1 MTIDYDDREDILFI
15 RFSEEPVVRDV
26 SHGWNVTVGLTEHGV
41 GQITV
46 LDAKAAGLFPFRVSE
61 KLLKLAS

>member
-1 MTIDYDDREDILFI
+1 MKIEYDEREDILFI
-15 RFSEEPVVRDV
+15 RFSDDPVIRDV

-46 LDAKAAGLFPFRVSE
+46 LDAKSAGLFPLRVSE